1 MALGFLCCILPGI
14 AVALVT
20 PVFVNRIFVTDMSIG
35 DAFSQ
40 AFQRMYRSNDG
51 FGFMAVEVL
60 TVFVVLIVSLLTC
73 GLASLFAVPMASFYL
88 QNVGYKSGVLR

>member
-1 MALGFLCCILPGI
+1 
-14 AVALVT
+14 
-20 PVFVNRIFVTDMSIG
+20 
-35 DAFSQ
+35 
-40 AFQRMYRSNDG
+40 MYRTDDG

-60 TVFVVLIVSLLTC
+60 TAFVVLIVSLLTC